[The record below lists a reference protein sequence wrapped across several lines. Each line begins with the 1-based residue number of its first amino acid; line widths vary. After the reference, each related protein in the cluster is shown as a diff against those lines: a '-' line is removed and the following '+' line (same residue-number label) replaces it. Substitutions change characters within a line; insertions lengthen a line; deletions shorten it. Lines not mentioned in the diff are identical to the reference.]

1 MARIFGGPAD
11 FEPKKTYQKTN
22 FADIMVNLSVK
33 DKKSVTRRI
42 RLVGVP
48 SPITE
53 YTDRKYTDQKGKF
66 VRVPFVD
73 ADKNKSFT
81 RVGHVDPNQCFW
93 AKQGYVPSYQWVQN
107 VLERTEDGDWAA
119 KILKKGRSIFSEF
132 VKWEVGRREEGLDED
147 DAIYSGVRN
156 SHCFRIV
163 ATATDMAPPLSV
175 EYRVSA
181 DSKPTI
187 LTDEMIDL
195 LIKAG
200 KPNPEEMEEIKT
212 QYEKDRKR
220 YKKGEMPPY
229 EDYFCYGFPL
239 DRIFRYNPPAD
250 LVELEDPL
258 SDKLQYE
265 DEDAEPDIPVV
276 TAKPKK
282 VTAPVFEDDDEDDDE
297 IPFV

>member
-1 MARIFGGPAD
+1 MARIYGGPID
-11 FEPKKTYQKTN
+11 EPKKTYQKTN

-66 VRVPFVD
+66 VRVPFPD

-81 RVGHVDPNQCFW
+81 RVGHEDPSQCYW

-107 VLERTEDGDWAA
+107 VLERTEDGEWVV

-132 VKWEVGRREEGLDED
+132 VKWEKGRQEEELDED

-200 KPNPEEMEEIKT
+200 KPNAEEMEQIKV

-220 YKKGEMPPY
+220 HKNMPPF
-229 EDYFCYGFPL
+229 EDYFAYGFPL
-239 DRIFRYNPPAD
+239 DRIFRYNPPVD

-258 SDKLQYE
+258 NTKLQYE
-265 DEDAEPDIPVV
+265 DEDAQPDIPVV
-276 TAKPKK
+276 AAKPKK

>member
-1 MARIFGGPAD
+1 MARIYGGPTD

-66 VRVPFVD
+66 VRVPFPD
-73 ADKNKSFT
+73 AEKNKSFT
-81 RVGHVDPNQCFW
+81 RVGHEDPNQCFW

-107 VLERTEDGDWAA
+107 VLERTEDGEWVA

-132 VKWEVGRREEGLDED
+132 VKWEKGRQEEELDED
-147 DAIYSGVRN
+147 DAIYSGVIN

-200 KPNPEEMEEIKT
+200 KPNQEEMDQIKT

-220 YKKGEMPPY
+220 HKNMPPF
-229 EDYFCYGFPL
+229 EDYFAYGFPL

-250 LVELEDPL
+250 LVELEDHL

-265 DEDAEPDIPVV
+265 DEDAVPDIPVV

-282 VTAPVFEDDDEDDDE
+282 VAAPVFEDDDEDDDE